1 MDRKTDLRLW
11 AVLFWLAAWQIA
23 AMALAAV
30 YPHGEL
36 LLASPADVLLRLGQ
50 LAVTAAFWRTVAWS
64 ASSADFCSPR
74 CWRSRWRHW
83 RRGNSGSG
91 G

>member
-11 AVLFWLAAWQIA
+11 AVLFWLVVWQLA
-23 AMALAAV
+23 AMALRAA

-36 LLASPADVLLRLGQ
+36 LLASPVNVLLRLGQ
-50 LAVTAAFWRTVAWS
+50 LAVTAAFWRTVA
-64 ASSADFCSPR
+64 SPR